1 VTTSRLV
8 EPANYLCT
16 RRWRYL

>member
-16 RRWRYL
+16 RRWSYL